1 MSDAALSPAEIV
13 RLLRASTNALAA
25 EAFALG
31 PRASIR
37 PAAGEWCAN
46 EVLGHLIEADRRG
59 FAGRIRTVLAE
70 DRPTFVKWDQ
80 PGVAR
85 ERRDNERD
93 TSELI
98 QEFMTARETEL
109 AFMAQVDPSLLERT
123 GIHPKVGELSV
134 RDLLHEWVHHDRE
147 HLAQMLAV
155 SQVLVRPFMGNARKF
170 SDPTA

>member
-1 MSDAALSPAEIV
+1 MTDTALSPVEIV
-13 RLLRASTNALAA
+13 RLLHATTNDLVA
-25 EAFALG
+25 EVWALG
-31 PRASIR
+31 SRATIR
-37 PAAGEWCAN
+37 PAEGEWCAN

-80 PGVAR
+80 PGVAQ

-93 TSELI
+93 PNELV
-98 QEFMTARETEL
+98 QEFLAARETDL
-109 AFMAQVDPSLLERT
+109 AFMAQIDPALLGRV
-123 GIHPKVGELSV
+123 GIHPSVGELSV
-134 RDLLHEWVHHDRE
+134 NDLLHEWVHHDRE
-147 HLAQMLAV
+147 HLIQMLAV

>member
-1 MSDAALSPAEIV
+1 MTDTALSPVEIV
-13 RLLRASTNALAA
+13 RLLHASTNALAA
-25 EAFALG
+25 EVWALG
-31 PRASIR
+31 RRAAVR
-37 PAAGEWCAN
+37 PAEGEWCAN

-70 DRPTFVKWDQ
+70 ERPTFVKWDQ

-93 TSELI
+93 PSELI
-98 QEFMTARETEL
+98 QEFMTARETDL
-109 AFMAQVDPSLLERT
+109 SFMAELDPAVLGRV
-123 GIHPKVGELSV
+123 GIHPKVGELSIG
-134 RDLLHEWVHHDRE
+134 DLLHEWVHHDRE

-170 SDPTA
+170 SDPAA

>member
-1 MSDAALSPAEIV
+1 MTATALTPIEIV

-25 EAFALG
+25 EAWALG
-31 PRASIR
+31 PHATIR
-37 PAAGEWCAN
+37 PAEGEWCAT

-93 TSELI
+93 PSDLI
-98 QEFMTARETEL
+98 QEFMTARGTDL
-109 AFMAQVDPSLLERT
+109 AFMAEIDPALLRRV

-134 RDLLHEWVHHDRE
+134 NDLLHEWVHHDRE

-155 SQVLVRPFMGNARKF
+155 SQVLVRPFMGNTRKF
-170 SDPTA
+170 SEPAA